1 MTITSRLFPTVTMDG
16 WTDVVRQVTVAVPLA
31 SIGFVIFVICTGFVV
46 LNLMIA
52 VVCESLM
59 NVKEIEAAKQR
70 EKESEIIVEEASES
84 FEDEPEDSWAH
95 TAQPETI
102 DQIQL
107 VKQDLERVKDE
118 MQKSLADINEE
129 MIRTRETMKAILL
142 RLP

>member
-1 MTITSRLFPTVTMDG
+1 MDG
-16 WTDVVRQVTVAVPLA
+16 WTDVVRQVSAAVPLA

-70 EKESEIIVEEASES
+70 EKENEIAAGVGPAES
-84 FEDEPEDSWAH
+84 FEDEPDDSWAKKAGVSQRR
-95 TAQPETI
+95 TV

-107 VKQDLERVKDE
+107 IKQDLERVKDE
-118 MQKSLADINEE
+118 VQKSLADINEE
-129 MIRTRETMKAILL
+129 MIRTRETVNAILL

>member
-1 MTITSRLFPTVTMDG
+1 MDG
-16 WTDVVRQVTVAVPLA
+16 WTDVVRQVTVAKPFA

-59 NVKEIEAAKQR
+59 NVKEIEAAKLR
-70 EKESEIIVEEASES
+70 EKESEIVSEDASES
-84 FEDEPEDSWAH
+84 FGDEPANFRASVV
-95 TAQPETI
+95 TRTQPENI

-118 MQKSLADINEE
+118 MRKSLADINEE

>member
-1 MTITSRLFPTVTMDG
+1 MDG
-16 WTDVVRQVTVAVPLA
+16 WTDVVRQVTVAKPFA

-59 NVKEIEAAKQR
+59 YVKEIEAAKLR
-70 EKESEIIVEEASES
+70 EKESEIVLEDASES
-84 FEDEPEDSWAH
+84 FGDEPATSRASVV
-95 TAQPETI
+95 TTQPEYI

-118 MQKSLADINEE
+118 MRKSLADINEE

>member
-1 MTITSRLFPTVTMDG
+1 MDG
-16 WTDVVRQVTVAVPLA
+16 WTDVVRQVTVAKPFA

-70 EKESEIIVEEASES
+70 EKESEIVLEDASES
-84 FEDEPEDSWAH
+84 FGDEPANFRASVV
-95 TAQPETI
+95 TTQPENI

-107 VKQDLERVKDE
+107 VKQDLEHVKDE
-118 MQKSLADINEE
+118 MRKSLADINEE

>member
-1 MTITSRLFPTVTMDG
+1 MDG
-16 WTDVVRQVTVAVPLA
+16 WTDVVRQVSAAVPLA

-70 EKESEIIVEEASES
+70 EKENEIAAGIDPAES
-84 FEDEPEDSWAH
+84 FGDEPDDSWAKKAGVSQRR
-95 TAQPETI
+95 TV

-107 VKQDLERVKDE
+107 IKQDLERVKDE
-118 MQKSLADINEE
+118 VQKSLADINEE
-129 MIRTRETMKAILL
+129 MIRTRETVNAILL